1 MNDSKNAP
9 CEAADWL
16 RWLGT
21 ASAKGRNSAESGRHF
36 LLARPLHCQAIRDA
50 FKENKPTEKGVATM
64 FKKFFIAL
72 GIVTLT
78 STSAF
83 AAKVSHKAPASI
95 TAKKVA
101 QADSAKPADAKG
113 KKGKKAGKKAAEE
126 KAPAPAPAPAK

>member
-1 MNDSKNAP
+1 
-9 CEAADWL
+9 
-16 RWLGT
+16 
-21 ASAKGRNSAESGRHF
+21 
-36 LLARPLHCQAIRDA
+36 
-50 FKENKPTEKGVATM
+50 M

-72 GIVTLT
+72 GIVALT

-83 AAKVSHKAPASI
+83 AAKASHKAPASI

-126 KAPAPAPAPAK
+126 KAPAPDPAPAPAPKK